1 MFLLNYINNSKT
13 LINSH
18 RYPSIDGIELREKIA
33 ITHNLD
39 ANRIILGCGSDETLL
54 FAALAF
60 CQDGDEIVHAKH
72 GFEMYSIITKIVGAT
87 SKLIEENTNYAIDVS
102 AILKQVT
109 PSTKI
114 IYLANPNNP
123 TGTYLSR
130 TEIVN
135 LLNKLPKHIL
145 LVLDGAYA
153 EYVIKD
159 DYDSGFSL
167 TEEFENIIMTR
178 TFSKVYGLAALRIG
192 WCYSSE
198 KVANILNKVK
208 GPFNTQT
215 ISQEIAMLALDDK
228 EYLKEVV
235 NNNYKVKKWF
245 EDELKKMDIKCGSAE
260 GNFSFIQTSESKA
273 REISTQLTN
282 DGIIIRQLDSYG
294 LPNCLRITIG
304 TQQEMIATIESL
316 KKIA

>member
-1 MFLLNYINNSKT
+1 M
-13 LINSH
+13 
-18 RYPSIDGIELREKIA
+18 
-33 ITHNLD
+33 
-39 ANRIILGCGSDETLL
+39 
-54 FAALAF
+54 
-60 CQDGDEIVHAKH
+60 
-72 GFEMYSIITKIVGAT
+72 
-87 SKLIEENTNYAIDVS
+87 
-102 AILKQVT
+102 T

-135 LLNKLPKHIL
+135 LLHNLPKHIIV
-145 LVLDGAYA
+145 VLDGAYA
-153 EYVIKD
+153 EYVLKD

-167 TEEFENIIMTR
+167 IEEFENVIMTR

-198 KVANILNKVK
+198 TVANILNKVK

-215 ISQEIAMLALDDK
+215 ISQEIAMLALEDT
-228 EYLKEVV
+228 EYLKEIV

-245 EDELKKMDIKCGSAE
+245 EDELKKIDIKCGPSE
-260 GNFSFIQTSESKA
+260 GNFSFIQTSEKKA
-273 REISTQLTN
+273 RKISEHLIKE
-282 DGIIIRQLDSYG
+282 GIIVRQLDSYG

-304 TQQEMIATIESL
+304 TQEEMIATLESL
-316 KKIA
+316 KKIV